1 MKIIRIPAIRADE
14 LCYGCYYRD
23 KACFIKDD
31 IICSEEGQEYIFIIK
46 EEEDES

>member
-31 IICSEEGQEYIFIIK
+31 IICSVGDEEYIFIE